1 MMYDVSSTYLL
12 TFLHLS
18 IFLESRS
25 KSTVST
31 LVAAAAVANSVVA
44 VTSSHTVT
52 GASLSTGSLAV
63 LDGIRAV
70 DSSLVTTNTD
80 GTLSGANNRL
90 VTDVKSQL
98 RSIASVLEAESSSA
112 STRRARQ
119 STTETL
125 AALTSTEGLERR

>member
-98 RSIASVLEAESSSA
+98 RSIASVLEAESSGA

-125 AALTSTEGLERR
+125 AALTSTKGLERR

>member
-31 LVAAAAVANSVVA
+31 LVAAAAVADTVVA
-44 VTSSHTVT
+44 ITSSHTVT
-52 GASLSTGSLAV
+52 GASLSTGGLAV

-98 RSIASVLEAESSSA
+98 RSIASVLEAESSGA

-125 AALTSTEGLERR
+125 AALTSTKGLERR